1 MGCLL
6 SSSVPNDRVVSV
18 GQARNPAV
26 SGFLV
31 LTFHRRPSDAM
42 SYFFTVLGTT
52 ILIFYP
58 SIVEGGEIDL
68 LRVWRQMRLKG

>member
-1 MGCLL
+1 
-6 SSSVPNDRVVSV
+6 
-18 GQARNPAV
+18 
-26 SGFLV
+26 
-31 LTFHRRPSDAM
+31 M